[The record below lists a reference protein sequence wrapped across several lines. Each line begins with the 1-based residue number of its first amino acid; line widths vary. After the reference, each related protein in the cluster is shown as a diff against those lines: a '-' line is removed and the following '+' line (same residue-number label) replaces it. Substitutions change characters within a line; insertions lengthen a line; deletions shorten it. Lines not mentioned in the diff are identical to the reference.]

1 MGQPP
6 KESTHSP
13 QDAERAGVESM
24 SRYSIGDIVRIKDTK
39 TAADGRM
46 AVVVNPGE
54 EVTTLRLVSNTRVAM
69 NDEDKLEP
77 LDESSI
83 YEPGA
88 GAYLADRMGTKARE
102 AEEAKVRRAEAVA
115 DVTRRI
121 EIKRRRGILIRF
133 IVIFI
138 IWLICGFGS
147 AVLWTATLLGDAGLA
162 GWGIVLTAL
171 GYLVTA
177 PMMGGLIAACADD
190 FMNMKRIERGR
201 SSGKKTDD

>member
-1 MGQPP
+1 
-6 KESTHSP
+6 
-13 QDAERAGVESM
+13 M

-88 GAYLADRMGTKARE
+88 GAYLADRMGLSGKEADEVKARK
-102 AEEAKVRRAEAVA
+102 AK
-115 DVTRRI
+115 
-121 EIKRRRGILIRF
+121 EIANAAHRMELKRRQGILIRF
-133 IVIFI
+133 MVIFA
-138 IWLICGFGS
+138 IWLISGCG
-147 AVLWTATLLGDAGLA
+147 AAALWTATLCGAEGLA
-162 GWGIVLTAL
+162 GWGLGLTLL
-171 GYLVTA
+171 GYLVTT
-177 PMMGGLIAACADD
+177 PQMLGLIAACADD
-190 FMNMKRIERGR
+190 FMNLKRIERGR

>member
-1 MGQPP
+1 
-6 KESTHSP
+6 
-13 QDAERAGVESM
+13 M

-88 GAYLADRMGTKARE
+88 GAYLADRMGLSSKEADEEKARK
-102 AEEAKVRRAEAVA
+102 AK
-115 DVTRRI
+115 
-121 EIKRRRGILIRF
+121 EIANAAHRMELKRRQGILIRF
-133 IVIFI
+133 VVILC
-138 IWLICGFGS
+138 IWLISGCG
-147 AVLWTATLLGDAGLA
+147 AA
-162 GWGIVLTAL
+162 AL
-171 GYLVTA
+171 
-177 PMMGGLIAACADD
+177 
-190 FMNMKRIERGR
+190 
-201 SSGKKTDD
+201 